1 MERQLR
7 LLAKRY
13 NDHISFILEWVS
25 EMESTIYWCTLSCT
39 GAVTKLPYKKI
50 KAMPYLDAV
59 DELDEAILH
68 ERDKARKEKTWKE
81 I

>member
-1 MERQLR
+1 
-7 LLAKRY
+7 
-13 NDHISFILEWVS
+13 
-25 EMESTIYWCTLSCT
+25 MESTIYWCTLSCT